1 MTETRLRS
9 AIALVALAGLGV
21 ASYLTY
27 SRYSG
32 AQLFCA
38 TGGCE
43 TVQHSRYA
51 VVAGIPVAVLGLVG
65 YLAFLATTT
74 RRGQTAALAGVCVS
88 VVAVLF
94 STYLL
99 LAQLFLIHAV
109 CQWCVASD
117 AIVTILAVLCAA
129 RFVTAGM
136 PQRGQGMTAGRFRAR
151 ADGPELRTP
160 DTPRNVRA

>member
-1 MTETRLRS
+1 MTDVRLRS
-9 AIALVALAGLGV
+9 AIAFFAVAGLGI

-32 AQLFCA
+32 TQLFCA

-51 VVAGIPVAVLGLVG
+51 VVGGVPVAVLGLVG
-65 YLAFLATTT
+65 YLAFLATTV
-74 RRGQTAALAGVCVS
+74 RGQTATLAGVCVA

-99 LAQLFLIHAV
+99 VAQLVLIHAV

-117 AIVTILAVLCAA
+117 GVVSILAVLCGA
-129 RFVTAGM
+129 RFLTTGM
-136 PQRGQGMTAGRFRAR
+136 PQRAQGIPAGSFRAST
-151 ADGPELRTP
+151 DGTGPRTT
-160 DTPRNVRA
+160 DTPRNARA

>member
-65 YLAFLATTT
+65 YLAFLATTI

-88 VVAVLF
+88 AVAVLF

-117 AIVTILAVLCAA
+117 GIVTILAVLCTA
-129 RFVTAGM
+129 RLVVTGM
-136 PQRGQGMTAGRFRAR
+136 PQRAQGMSAEHFRDCPDSPGRLA
-151 ADGPELRTP
+151 P
-160 DTPRNVRA
+160 DTPRKARA

>member
-1 MTETRLRS
+1 MTEGRLRS
-9 AIALVALAGLGV
+9 AIAFFAVAGLGI

-65 YLAFLATTT
+65 YLGFLATTL

-117 AIVTILAVLCAA
+117 VIVSILAALCAV
-129 RFVTAGM
+129 RFVTAGR
-136 PQRGQGMTAGRFRAR
+136 PQRGVGMSAERFRGR
-151 ADGPELRTP
+151 ADGRELQAAQTARKA
-160 DTPRNVRA
+160 RA

>member
-1 MTETRLRS
+1 VSEARLRS
-9 AIALVALAGLGV
+9 AIAAFAVAGLGI
-21 ASYLTY
+21 AAYLTHA
-27 SRYSG
+27 RYAG
-32 AQLFCA
+32 GQLFCA

-51 VVAGIPVAVLGLVG
+51 VVGGVPVAVLGLLG
-65 YLAFLATTT
+65 YLAFLGTTM
-74 RRGQTAALAGVCVS
+74 RGATAAAAGVCVA

-117 AIVTILAVLCAA
+117 VVVTILAALTTW
-129 RFVTAGM
+129 RFLVS
-136 PQRGQGMTAGRFRAR
+136 RR
-151 ADGPELRTP
+151 
-160 DTPRNVRA
+160 

>member
-1 MTETRLRS
+1 MTEGHLRS
-9 AIALVALAGLGV
+9 AIAVFAVAGLGV

-27 SRYSG
+27 ARY
-32 AQLFCA
+32 ADTQLFCA

-51 VVAGIPVAVLGLVG
+51 AVGGIPVAVLGLVG
-65 YLAFLATTT
+65 YLAFLATTV
-74 RRGQTAALAGVCVS
+74 RGQVAAVAGVCVA

-99 LAQLFLIHAV
+99 VAQLFLIHAV

-117 AIVTILAVLCAA
+117 VIVTILTVLCTW
-129 RFVTAGM
+129 RFLATGM
-136 PQRGQGMTAGRFRAR
+136 PQRRQGMSAEHFRGSP
-151 ADGPELRTP
+151 DGPGLRTP
-160 DTPRNVRA
+160 DTPRNARA

>member
-1 MTETRLRS
+1 MTEGRLRS
-9 AIALVALAGLGV
+9 AIAVFALAGLGI

-32 AQLFCA
+32 GQLFCA

-65 YLAFLATTT
+65 YLAFLGTTV
-74 RRGQTAALAGVCVS
+74 RGQTAALAGVCVS

-117 AIVTILAVLCAA
+117 VTVSILAVLCTVRFLAA
-129 RFVTAGM
+129 ER
-136 PQRGQGMTAGRFRAR
+136 PQRGAGMSAEWFRGR
-151 ADGPELRTP
+151 ADGRELRAAE
-160 DTPRNVRA
+160 TPRKARA